1 MEKRYLDAA
10 ELLRDSWEL
19 ARRVYASGWH
29 PTHLAGLWRGGAPVA
44 VAVQEWLAFHGVVA
58 DHCAIRTRSYTA
70 IGEQAATVSVDGLE
84 SLVAT
89 LHPESRLL
97 LVDDIF
103 DSGRSLVAV
112 VDALRERCGACLP
125 HQIRTA
131 TVYYHPRHR
140 MAPDGPTYHV
150 HETECWLVFPH
161 ELLGLGRGEI
171 ARYKPAVPLINLGST
186 DELPE
191 ELPEKL

>member
-19 ARRVYASGWH
+19 ARRVHASGWR
-29 PTHLAGLWRGGAPVA
+29 PTHLAGLWRGGASVA
-44 VAVQEWLAFHGVVA
+44 VAVHEWLAFHGVVA

-84 SLVAT
+84 PLVAA

-103 DSGRSLVAV
+103 DSGRSLAAV
-112 VDALRERCGACLP
+112 MDTLRECCGEYLP
-125 HQIRTA
+125 REVRTA
-131 TVYYHPRHR
+131 TVYYHPGHR
-140 MAPDGPTYHV
+140 LGLQGPSYHV
-150 HETECWLVFPH
+150 HETDRWLVFPH
-161 ELLGLGRGEI
+161 ELLGLDRDEI
-171 ARYKPAVPLINLGST
+171 ARNKPEVPLIALGPSH
-186 DELPE
+186 ELQETP
-191 ELPEKL
+191 

>member
-29 PTHLAGLWRGGAPVA
+29 PTHLVGLWRGGASVA
-44 VAVQEWLAFHGVVA
+44 VAVHEWLAFHGVVA

-84 SLVAT
+84 SLVGT
-89 LHPESRLL
+89 LNPESRLL

-103 DSGRSLVAV
+103 DSGRSLAAV
-112 VDALRERCGACLP
+112 MEASRHRCGEYLP
-125 HQIRTA
+125 RAVRTA
-131 TVYYHPRHR
+131 TVYYHPGHR
-140 MAPDGPTYHV
+140 VGLDGPSYYV
-150 HETECWLVFPH
+150 HETDRWLVFPH
-161 ELLGLGRGEI
+161 ELLGLDRDEI
-171 ARYKPAVPLINLGST
+171 AKNKPEVPLIAVGSSR
-186 DELPE
+186 ELQ
-191 ELPEKL
+191 EKP